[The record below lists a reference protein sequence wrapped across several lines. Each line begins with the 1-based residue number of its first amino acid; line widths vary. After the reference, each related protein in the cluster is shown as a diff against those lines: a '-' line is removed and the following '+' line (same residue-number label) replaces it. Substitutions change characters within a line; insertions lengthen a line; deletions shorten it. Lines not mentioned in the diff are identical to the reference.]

1 MAISGTPG
9 GDTIPVLAS
18 VGAGSYRDVA
28 QNLGEEILISGPI
41 LSEIPDT
48 IGPSVV
54 SVEVDFGYGTVTIVF
69 TETVDIT
76 PTSMVNLSLI
86 YSANSTGGRN
96 VAMLGGSVSGGA
108 LIGEGIMDS
117 MTVIIQLQEYQ
128 RIAVTRISGTGGGD
142 GSATVMDVEANA
154 VYDYSGNPNL
164 ANLNLQV
171 TEIPDTVPPT
181 IVSGQIDLND
191 GTLTFLQVKR

>member
-1 MAISGTPG
+1 
-9 GDTIPVLAS
+9 
-18 VGAGSYRDVA
+18 
-28 QNLGEEILISGPI
+28 
-41 LSEIPDT
+41 
-48 IGPSVV
+48 
-54 SVEVDFGYGTVTIVF
+54 
-69 TETVDIT
+69 
-76 PTSMVNLSLI
+76 
-86 YSANSTGGRN
+86 
-96 VAMLGGSVSGGA
+96 
-108 LIGEGIMDS
+108 MDS

-181 IVSGQIDLND
+181 IVSGQIDSND
-191 GTLTFLQVKR
+191 GTLTFFASEALDVVPQETSVDLTKIRLQKTPTGFIEVAGATVIPVETDVVLFTL